1 MFLPACVLAG
11 AGGVLCARK
20 IAVDIAAVKAIRS
33 EVKQGHLTEYLPVP
47 G

>member
-1 MFLPACVLAG
+1 MFLPAFILTA

-20 IAVDIAAVKAIRS
+20 IAADIAAVKAIRS
-33 EVKQGHLTEYLPVP
+33 EVMQGRLTDYLPVP